1 MMAGW
6 TALDLWLRVFGR
18 FWVTVV
24 VLDLAWLFLPVGIL
38 DFTGFFL
45 LIIVAVGIL
54 DLTGLSWLV
63 RFIVPII
70 VLDFTRFLLLH
81 RLTLFFISLLLL
93 FLFLFF
99 FFFVTLLLFIIL
111 SFILYRPLFLLIH
124 SSIFFC
130 FLLGLRLLIRITIKI
145 VIPSRLNH
153 HLWFRPILRLHKI
166 AIQPSITSILLP
178 C

>member
-1 MMAGW
+1 MAGW

-38 DFTGFFL
+38 NFTW
-45 LIIVAVGIL
+45 
-54 DLTGLSWLV
+54 LSWLV

-81 RLTLFFISLLLL
+81 RLTLFLISLLLL
-93 FLFLFF
+93 L

-166 AIQPSITSILLP
+166 AIQPSITCILLP